1 MNIQGI
7 EILKEHLI
15 YKPNMFGYISLLGFI
30 IIAAWLLFM
39 AIDNDSSKL
48 LILAMVGSILG
59 VVSIILCY
67 CPNKTILNHPVKV
80 RYDIEVIDENAW
92 KELGPNYTVIEK
104 IYDNAE
110 IYIIEGDYVDGNS

>member
-15 YKPNMFGYISLLGFI
+15 YKPNMFGCISLLGFI
-30 IIAAWLLFM
+30 IITVSIIFIAL
-39 AIDNDSSKL
+39 DNISNKL
-48 LILAMVGSILG
+48 LILAMVGSILTL
-59 VVSIILCY
+59 VSIVLCY
-67 CPNKTILNHPVKV
+67 CPNKTIFNHPVKI

-104 IYDNAE
+104 VYDNAE
-110 IYIIEGDYVDGNS
+110 IYVIEGDYVNGNP

>member
-7 EILKEHLI
+7 EVFKEYLI

-30 IIAAWLLFM
+30 IITAWIFFIAL
-39 AIDNDSSKL
+39 DNINDKL
-48 LILAMVGSILG
+48 VTLGMVGCILTI
-59 VVSIILCY
+59 VSIILCY
-67 CPNKTILNHPVKV
+67 CPTKTIFNHPVKI

-104 IYDNAE
+104 VYDNAE
-110 IYIIEGDYVDGNS
+110 IYVIEGDYVNGNP